1 MPQIKSSPNAQ
12 RDAYQVIDEKFF
24 KMKKAL
30 KFRQERFKD
39 VNLKVNQNINL
50 SKLKKSERE
59 ILEKGLLEEW
69 TVEGTK

>member
-1 MPQIKSSPNAQ
+1 MHYITLNTINSFIKL
-12 RDAYQVIDEKFF
+12 F

-50 SKLKKSERE
+50 SKLKKSQRE

>member
-1 MPQIKSSPNAQ
+1 M
-12 RDAYQVIDEKFF
+12 IDEKFF

-39 VNLKVNQNINL
+39 VNLRVNQNINL

-69 TVEGTK
+69 TVEGNKQNLGGNIETTRS